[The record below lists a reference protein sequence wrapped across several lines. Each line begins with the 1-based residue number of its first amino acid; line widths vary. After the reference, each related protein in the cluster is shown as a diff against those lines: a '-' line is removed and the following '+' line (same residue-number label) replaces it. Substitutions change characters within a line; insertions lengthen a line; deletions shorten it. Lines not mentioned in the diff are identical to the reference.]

1 MLFSLASSP
10 CAPSAAPDGSSKEN
24 RNEPSHGT
32 VPKAKRRP
40 DARARHGL
48 IEEYGLI
55 YNWVP
60 RRSMAT
66 AIYEF
71 EEIWIPQIKSSIS
84 YAFAL
89 HEIGHIRGRHQTS
102 RSRMV
107 CERDAWAWAKAHALI
122 WTDAM
127 ERLRFACLGW

>member
-1 MLFSLASSP
+1 
-10 CAPSAAPDGSSKEN
+10 
-24 RNEPSHGT
+24 
-32 VPKAKRRP
+32 
-40 DARARHGL
+40 
-48 IEEYGLI
+48 
-55 YNWVP
+55 
-60 RRSMAT
+60 MAT

-102 RSRMV
+102 RSHMV

-122 WTDAM
+122 WTEAM
-127 ERLRFACLGW
+127 ERLRFACLGWYEAQIKIGSQSRFIAPVEFIAENGGGPGVRLKKARRAATKPKKGD